1 MSDAEGTVPLSA
13 ASPAE
18 NMMDLG
24 AKLALLRQ
32 PASYPDA
39 SPSVEVVETHMSWVF
54 LTDHFVY
61 KLKKPVRLPFL
72 DFSTVE
78 RRKHF
83 CEEEVRLNRRLA
95 PHVYLGTVP
104 ITREAGGVLSLGGPG
119 PAVDWL
125 VKMRRLSSDRMLDR
139 AILQGTVTDQ
149 DIDVLGLKLAE
160 FYRAA
165 MPVGMT
171 PAEYRTRFE
180 RNVTDNLAALR
191 EAVAILPRQDVERVH
206 QAQFALL
213 HRTPPPIEQRAAEG
227 RIVEAHGDLRPE
239 HVFLGSD
246 PQIIDCLEFNVE
258 FRCLDPVDE
267 LGFLAMECEMLGA
280 PAIGAAVLE
289 SYRNVTGDCPPQ
301 PVIDLY
307 KCYRACLRSKL
318 AFWHL
323 RDPSVREPARWP
335 KQALAYLKLAVIYAD
350 RLEPH

>member
-1 MSDAEGTVPLSA
+1 MSDAEGIVSRSI

-18 NMMDLG
+18 NTTD
-24 AKLALLRQ
+24 AKVAFLRQ

-39 SPSVEVVETHMSWVF
+39 SPSVDVVETHMSWVF
-54 LTDHFVY
+54 LTDRFVY

-72 DFSTVE
+72 DFSTIE

-95 PHVYLGTVP
+95 PGVYLGTVP
-104 ITREAGGVLSLGGPG
+104 MTREAGGALSLGGSG
-119 PAVDWL
+119 PAIDWL

-139 AILQGTVTDQ
+139 AIRQGTVTDRE
-149 DIDVLGLKLAE
+149 VEPLGRKLAE

-165 MPVGMT
+165 APIKIT
-171 PAEYRTRFE
+171 PSEYRTRLE
-180 RNVTDNLAALR
+180 RSVTDNLAALR
-191 EAVAILPRQDVERVH
+191 EAAGILPQQDVERVH
-206 QAQFALL
+206 QAQLGLL
-213 HRTPPPIEQRAAEG
+213 HRAPSPIEARAAEG

-239 HVFLGSD
+239 HVFLGPD
-246 PQIIDCLEFNVE
+246 PQIIDCLEFNFE

-267 LGFLAMECEMLGA
+267 LAFLAMECEMLGA
-280 PAIGAAVLE
+280 PLIGAAVLE
-289 SYRNVTGDCPPQ
+289 SYRSATGDCPPQ
-301 PVIDLY
+301 PVINFY
-307 KCYRACLRSKL
+307 KSYRACLRSKL

-335 KQALAYLKLAVIYAD
+335 KQALEYFKLAALYAG